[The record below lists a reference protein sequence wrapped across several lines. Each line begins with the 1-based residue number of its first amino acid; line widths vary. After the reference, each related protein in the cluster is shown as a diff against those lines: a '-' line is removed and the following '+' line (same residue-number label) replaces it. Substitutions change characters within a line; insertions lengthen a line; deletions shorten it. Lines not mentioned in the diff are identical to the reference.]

1 MAITPMAKVMIV
13 CHRTQVSD
21 LLAALQAEGIC
32 QILNA
37 DEATISKDT
46 PGLAAFRER
55 PKDLEELVAR
65 LERSI
70 GFVKENAPPDKG
82 VSVFAPRK
90 VVESR
95 LYKEIVSD
103 PQVRRPLEMAEQTQA
118 ALEKTRSEIDRVEGV
133 LDMLRPWATFETPV
147 EDLGRL
153 RTGVSWAGL
162 ASSQHFNAFEQQLT
176 DVGAAIQ
183 KVNGAG
189 TREAVIVVAL
199 RENSEQIQKL
209 LRSYEFEIV
218 SFEPMTGTV
227 ASLIREHERKLAE
240 ARTQLEENRKAA
252 AALAANLLKMQVLF
266 DHYRNLLEREHKRE
280 SVPATEQTMILEG
293 WCKKQDYSKLEKV
306 VARFDAASLSQIQPA
321 EGEELPVEIE
331 NSAMVSPFE
340 TITRLYGMP
349 MPNSVDPT
357 MFLAPFF
364 AIFFGLCLADAGYG
378 LIMTALLVWVVHK
391 MQGNKGAMVMLI
403 MCGITTTI
411 AGALTGSWFSDAIQ
425 SLLPQESGIRQALD
439 GARRSVMWFDPMT
452 QPMTFFLL
460 SLGLGYFQI
469 QFGLFIAFFHNLV
482 NRKDAKAAVFD
493 QLTWI
498 LMLNSLLGLGL
509 SKGGILP
516 AALASVFGVL
526 AIVAAVVILLF
537 SGRDLPWAGRIGM
550 GVFNLFSTV
559 FYGGDILSYVR
570 LMALGMV
577 GSGFGMAINVLVKLV
592 MDVPYVGWFLG
603 ALVFVGGHLF
613 NIALSVLGA
622 FVHSLRLQ
630 FVEFFPKFFQ
640 GGGRAFTPLQNDYRY
655 ITIE

>member
-37 DEATISKDT
+37 DEAAISRDT
-46 PGLAAFRER
+46 PGLAALRDR

-70 GFVKENAPPDKG
+70 AFLKENSPPQKG
-82 VSVFAPRK
+82 GSIFAPRK
-90 VVESR
+90 AVEVR
-95 LYKEIVSD
+95 LYDEIVSD
-103 PQVRRPLEMAEQTQA
+103 PQSRQ
-118 ALEKTRSEIDRVEGV
+118 ALEKAEQMQTAIEKTRGEIDHLQGV
-133 LDMLRPWATFETPV
+133 LDMLGPWTPMATPV

-153 RTGVSWAGL
+153 RTGISWAGL
-162 ASSQHFNAFEQQLT
+162 APTQHFDAFEQQLT
-176 DVGAAIQ
+176 EVGAAIQ
-183 KVNGAG
+183 KVGAAG
-189 TREAVIVVAL
+189 VREAVIVVAL
-199 RENSEQIQKL
+199 RENIEQVQKL
-209 LRSYEFEIV
+209 LRSFEFEIV
-218 SFEPMTGTV
+218 SFDPMTGT
-227 ASLIREHERKLAE
+227 AADLIREHEQKLVE
-240 ARTQLEENRKAA
+240 ARGQLDEHRKAA
-252 AALAANLLKMQVLF
+252 AALSANLLKLQVLY
-266 DHYRNLLEREHKRE
+266 DYYRNMLEREHTRHR
-280 SVPATEQTMILEG
+280 VPATEQTMILEG
-293 WCKKQDYSKLEKV
+293 WCKKQDYPRLEKV
-306 VARFDAASLSQIQPA
+306 VARFDAASLSQIDPA
-321 EGEELPVEIE
+321 AGEETPIEIE
-331 NSAMVSPFE
+331 NSAIVRPFE
-340 TITRLYGMP
+340 TVTRLYGMP
-349 MPNSVDPT
+349 VPSSVDPT

-378 LIMTALLVWVVHK
+378 LIMTAVLVWVVRK

-403 MCGITTTI
+403 MCGVTTTI
-411 AGALTGSWFSDAIQ
+411 AGILTGSWFSDAIQ
-425 SLLPQESGIRQALD
+425 SLLPQGSGALKVLD
-439 GARRSVMWFDPMT
+439 SARRSIMWFDPMT
-452 QPMTFFLL
+452 QPMTFFIL

-482 NRKDAKAAVFD
+482 KRKDAKAAIYD

-498 LMLNSLLGLGL
+498 VMLNSLLGLGL
-509 SKGGILP
+509 SKGGLLP
-516 AALASVFGVL
+516 PALAGVCGVL
-526 AIVAAVVILLF
+526 AIVAAVFILLF
-537 SGRDLPWAGRIGM
+537 SGRELPWAGRIGM

-592 MDVPYVGWFLG
+592 MDVPYAGWFLG

-640 GGGRAFTPLQNDYRY
+640 GGGRLFTPLRNDYRY
-655 ITIE
+655 ISIE

>member
-46 PGLAAFRER
+46 PGLAALRER
-55 PKDLEELVAR
+55 PKDLEELVGR
-65 LERSI
+65 LDRSI
-70 GFVKENAPPDKG
+70 SFVKENAPPEKG
-82 VSVFAPRK
+82 GSMFAPRK
-90 VVESR
+90 IVESR
-95 LYKEIVSD
+95 LYREIVSD
-103 PQVRRPLEMAEQTQA
+103 PQVRRPLEMAEQTQT
-118 ALEKTRSEIDRVEGV
+118 ALEKTRSEIDHLEGV
-133 LDMLRPWATFETPV
+133 LDMLRPWASFETPV
-147 EDLGRL
+147 EELGRL

-162 ASSQHFNAFEQQLT
+162 VPGQHFGAFEQQLT

-183 KVNGAG
+183 KVSSAG
-189 TREAVIVVAL
+189 TREAVVVVAL
-199 RENSEQIQKL
+199 RENIEQIQKL
-209 LRSYEFEIV
+209 LRSYEFELV

-227 ASLIREHERKLAE
+227 ASLIRENERKLAE
-240 ARTQLEENRKAA
+240 ARARLEENRKAA
-252 AALAANLLKMQVLF
+252 AGLSANLLKLQVLF

-280 SVPATEQTMILEG
+280 NIPATEQTMILEG
-293 WCKKQDYSKLEKV
+293 WCKKQEYPKLESV

-321 EGEELPVEIE
+321 EGEDVPVEIY
-331 NSAMVSPFE
+331 NRPFVSPFE
-340 TITRLYGMP
+340 TVTRLYGMP
-349 MPNSVDPT
+349 VPTSVDPT

-378 LIMTALLVWVVHK
+378 LIMTALLVWVVRK

-403 MCGITTTI
+403 MCGVTTTI
-411 AGALTGSWFSDAIQ
+411 AGILTGSWFSDAIQ
-425 SLLPQESGIRQALD
+425 ALLPQGSGILKALD
-439 GARRSVMWFDPMT
+439 GMRVSLMWFDPMT
-452 QPMTFFLL
+452 QPMTFFILA
-460 SLGLGYFQI
+460 LGLGYFQI
-469 QFGLFIAFFHNLV
+469 QCGLFIALFHNLV
-482 NRKDAKAAVFD
+482 NRKDVKAAVYD

-498 LMLNSLLGLGL
+498 VMLNSLLGLGL
-509 SKGGILP
+509 SKGGLLP
-516 AALASVFGVL
+516 SALAGICGIL
-526 AIVAAVVILLF
+526 AIVAGIVILLF

-592 MDVPYVGWFLG
+592 MEVPYVGWLLG
-603 ALVFVGGHLF
+603 ALLFVGGHLF
-613 NIALSVLGA
+613 NLALSMLGA

>member
-1 MAITPMAKVMIV
+1 MAKVMIV
-13 CHRTQVSD
+13 SHRTQVSD

-37 DEATISKDT
+37 DEASISKDT
-46 PGLAAFRER
+46 PGLAAFRDR
-55 PKDLEELVAR
+55 PKDLDELVAR

-70 GFVKENAPPDKG
+70 SFLKENAPPDK
-82 VSVFAPRK
+82 SASIFAPRK
-90 VVESR
+90 VIETR
-95 LYKEIVSD
+95 LYNEIILN
-103 PQVRRPLEMAEQTQA
+103 PQARQPLEKAEQTQA
-118 ALEKTRSEIDRVEGV
+118 ALEKIRSEIDRLQGV
-133 LDMLRPWATFETPV
+133 LDLLRPWATFETPV

-162 ASSQHFNAFEQQLT
+162 VPSQHFDAFEQQLA
-176 DVGAAIQ
+176 DVGAALQ
-183 KVNGAG
+183 KVGAAG

-199 RENSEQIQKL
+199 RENIEQIQKL

-218 SFEPMTGTV
+218 TFEPMTGTA
-227 ASLIREHERKLAE
+227 ASLIREHEQKLVE
-240 ARTQLEENRKAA
+240 ARGQLEEHRKAA
-252 AALAANLLKMQVLF
+252 GTLSANLLKLQVLY
-266 DHYRNLLEREHKRE
+266 DHYRNMLEREHTQNH
-280 SVPATEQTMILEG
+280 VPATEQTMILEG
-293 WCKKQDYSKLEKV
+293 WCKKQDYPRLERL
-306 VARFDAASLSQIQPA
+306 VAKFDAASLSQIQPA
-321 EGEELPVEIE
+321 EGEDVPVEIH
-331 NSAMVSPFE
+331 NSAMISPFE
-340 TITRLYGMP
+340 TVTRLYGMP
-349 MPNSVDPT
+349 IPSSVDPT

-378 LIMTALLVWVVHK
+378 LIMTAVLVWVVRK

-403 MCGITTTI
+403 MCGVTTTI
-411 AGALTGSWFSDAIQ
+411 AGILTGSWFSDAIQ
-425 SLLPQESGIRQALD
+425 SLLPQGSGVLKALD
-439 GARRSVMWFDPMT
+439 GARRSIMWFDPMT

-482 NRKDAKAAVFD
+482 TRKDVKAAIYD

-498 LMLNSLLGLGL
+498 VMLNSLLGLGL

-516 AALASVFGVL
+516 SVLAGICGVL

-537 SGRDLPWAGRIGM
+537 SGRELPWAGRIGM

-592 MDVPYVGWFLG
+592 MDVPYVGWLLG

-640 GGGRAFTPLQNDYRY
+640 GGGRLFTPLRNDYRY
-655 ITIE
+655 ISIE

>member
-46 PGLAAFRER
+46 PGLAALKER

-65 LERSI
+65 LDRSI
-70 GFVKENAPPDKG
+70 RFVKENAPPEKG
-82 VSVFAPRK
+82 TSVLAPRK
-90 VVESR
+90 VIESR

-103 PQVRRPLEMAEQTQA
+103 PQARQGLERVEQTQA
-118 ALEKTRSEIDRVEGV
+118 ALEKTRTEIEHLQGV
-133 LDMLRPWATFETPV
+133 LDMLRPWAGFETPV
-147 EDLGRL
+147 EELARL
-153 RTGVSWAGL
+153 RAGVAWAGL
-162 ASSQHFNAFEQQLT
+162 VPGQHFDAFAQQLG

-183 KVNGAG
+183 KVSTAG
-189 TREAVIVVAL
+189 TREAVVVVSL
-199 RENSEQIQKL
+199 RENVEQVQKL

-240 ARTQLEENRKAA
+240 AETRLEENRRAA
-252 AALAANLLKMQVLF
+252 AALGANLLKLQVLF
-266 DHYRNLLEREHKRE
+266 DHYRNLLEREHKKE

-293 WCKKQDYSKLEKV
+293 WCKKADYARLESLV
-306 VARFDAASLSQIQPA
+306 GRFNAASLSQIQPA
-321 EGEELPVEIE
+321 EGEDVPVEIC
-331 NSAMVSPFE
+331 NPPMVSPFE
-340 TITRLYGMP
+340 TVTRLYGMP
-349 MPNSVDPT
+349 VPSSVDPT
-357 MFLAPFF
+357 VFLAPFF

-378 LIMTALLVWVVHK
+378 LIMTALVAWVVRK
-391 MQGNKGAMVMLI
+391 MQGNKGAMVMLV
-403 MCGITTTI
+403 MCGVTTTL
-411 AGALTGSWFSDAIQ
+411 AGALTGSWFSNAIQ
-425 SLLPQESGIRQALD
+425 SLLPEGSGILKALD
-439 GARRSVMWFDPMT
+439 GARRSIMWFDPMT

-469 QFGLFIAFFHNLV
+469 QFGLFIAFFHNLL
-482 NRKDAKAAVFD
+482 NRKDAKAAIFD

-498 LMLNSLLGLGL
+498 VMLNSLLGLGL

-592 MDVPYVGWFLG
+592 MDVPYVGWLLG
-603 ALVFVGGHLF
+603 AVLFVGGHLF

-640 GGGRAFTPLQNDYRY
+640 GGGRQFAPLQNDYRY

>member
-37 DEATISKDT
+37 DEAAISKDT
-46 PGLAAFRER
+46 PELAALRER
-55 PKDLEELVAR
+55 PKDLEELVGR

-70 GFVKENAPPDKG
+70 SFVKENAPPEKG
-82 VSVFAPRK
+82 ASVFAPRK
-90 VVESR
+90 VIETR
-95 LYKEIVSD
+95 LYNEIVSS
-103 PQVRRPLEMAEQTQA
+103 PQARQPLEKAEQTQA
-118 ALEKTRSEIDRVEGV
+118 ALEKTRSEIDHLQSV
-133 LDMLRPWATFETPV
+133 LDMLKPWASFETPV
-147 EDLGRL
+147 EDLGKL
-153 RTGVSWAGL
+153 RTGISWAGL
-162 ASSQHFNAFEQQLT
+162 VPGQHFDTFQQQLA
-176 DVGAAIQ
+176 DVGAGIQ
-183 KVNGAG
+183 KVNTAG
-189 TREAVIVVAL
+189 TREAVVVVAL
-199 RENSEQIQKL
+199 RENIEQIQKL

-218 SFEPMTGTV
+218 TFDPMTGTV
-227 ASLIREHERKLAE
+227 ASLLREHEQKLAD
-240 ARTQLEENRKAA
+240 ARRQLEDHRKTAA
-252 AALAANLLKMQVLF
+252 TLGADLLKLQVLF
-266 DHYRNLLEREHKRE
+266 DHYRNLLEREHKKD
-280 SVPATEQTMILEG
+280 SIPATEQTMILEG
-293 WCKKQDYSKLEKV
+293 WCKKKDYPRLEKL
-306 VARFDAASLSQIQPA
+306 VAKFDAASLSQIQPA
-321 EGEELPVEIE
+321 EGEDVPVEIY
-331 NSAMVSPFE
+331 NSPMVSPFE
-340 TITRLYGMP
+340 TVTRLYGMP
-349 MPNSVDPT
+349 VPSSLDPT
-357 MFLAPFF
+357 VYLAPFF

-378 LIMTALLVWVVHK
+378 LILTALLVWVVRK
-391 MQGNKGAMVMLI
+391 MQGNKGALVMLL
-403 MCGITTTI
+403 MCGVTTTI

-425 SLLPQESGIRQALD
+425 SLLPQESGIRQTLD
-439 GARRSVMWFDPMT
+439 SARQSIMWFDPMT

-469 QFGLFIAFFHNLV
+469 QFGLFIAFFHNLLT
-482 NRKDAKAAVFD
+482 RKDPKAAIFD

-498 LMLNSLLGLGL
+498 AMLNGLLGFGL
-509 SKGGILP
+509 SKAGLLP
-516 AALASVFGVL
+516 TVL
-526 AIVAAVVILLF
+526 APVLLVVVIVAAVVILLF

-592 MDVPYVGWFLG
+592 MDVPYVGWLLG
-603 ALVFVGGHLF
+603 AVLFVGGHLF

-640 GGGRAFTPLQNDYRY
+640 GGGRQFVPLQNDYRY